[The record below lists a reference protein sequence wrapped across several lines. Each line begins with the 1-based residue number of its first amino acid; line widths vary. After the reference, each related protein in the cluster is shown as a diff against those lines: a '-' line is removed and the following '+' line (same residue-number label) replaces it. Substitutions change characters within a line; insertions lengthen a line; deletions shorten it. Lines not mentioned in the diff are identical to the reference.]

1 MERLRNDTDKMK
13 PIHPWH
19 EQLTQLPEGKGN
31 FYYWG
36 PNYTADPI
44 VFTSDAIPKVL
55 LIKRRDNGLWA
66 IPGGFVD
73 ENENPIEA
81 GRREL
86 REETG
91 LEIPSDE
98 PTIVYAG
105 PVDDYRATLHAW
117 PETVAMLWKI
127 PTPAAVR
134 ASDDAEDAQWVA
146 LDKLPTELHG
156 SHRDLIERA
165 LHYL

>member
-1 MERLRNDTDKMK
+1 MERLRNDTE
-13 PIHPWH
+13 PVRQLHPWR
-19 EQLTQLPEGKGN
+19 EQLKQLPEGKGN

-44 VFTSDAIPKVL
+44 VFTTDAMPKVL

-66 IPGGFVD
+66 LPGGFVD
-73 ENENPIEA
+73 ENENPIDA

-86 REETG
+86 YEETR
-91 LEIPSDE
+91 LEIPPEE

-105 PVDDYRATLHAW
+105 PVDDYRATLYAW
-117 PETVAMLWKI
+117 PETVAMLWKVAA
-127 PTPAAVR
+127 PADIT

-146 LDKLPTELHG
+146 LDKLPEELHG
-156 SHRDLIERA
+156 SHRDLIEQA
-165 LHYL
+165 LQYL